1 MSGRLKNSFLKLIA
15 VIQVNCTVEMVFAL
29 EAPSPKVDRSHR
41 ICPEIISTFNWIF
54 STHWK

>member
-29 EAPSPKVDRSHR
+29 EASSPKVDRSHR

-54 STHWK
+54 STH